1 MRMPSLNALR
11 AFEAAARYESFA
23 RAASEL
29 CVTEGAVSR
38 HIKLL
43 EEELGVQLFRR
54 LTRKVELTE
63 QGQQLLPV
71 LREAFGAI
79 AQAAL
84 RVSSHKSDLRVV
96 SGPTIAIRWL
106 VPRLERFRARNCG
119 FSVQL
124 ATENTAMMQVIEGNH
139 DLAINC
145 GSWPNPAFPDGVK
158 AIRLIP
164 QALTPVCSP
173 RLLDGRGLDS
183 AAQLAGFTLLHD
195 SPDYFDWKNWAK
207 LFGGP
212 DFDFAR
218 GQIYPSRD
226 MAFRAAVMGEGMAM
240 GEFFVMREELANGTL
255 VAPLA
260 DLVYRNEANDYY
272 VVVREEMGNDPRVA
286 AFCDWLIEERDAE
299 LRNPVEEDCARRT
312 VLA

>member
-11 AFEAAARYESFA
+11 AFEAAARHESFA

-38 HIKLL
+38 HIKVL
-43 EEELGVQLFRR
+43 EDELGVLLFRR
-54 LTRKVELTE
+54 LKRKVELTD
-63 QGQQLLPV
+63 QGRQLLPV
-71 LREAFGAI
+71 LRESFGAI
-79 AQAAL
+79 AQAAARL
-84 RVSSHKSDLRVV
+84 SVHKSDLRVV

-119 FSVQL
+119 FSVHL
-124 ATENTAMMQVIEGNH
+124 ATECNAMVQVIEGNH
-139 DLAINC
+139 DVGINC
-145 GSWPNPAFPDGVK
+145 GAWPNPVFPDGLNAV
-158 AIRLIP
+158 RLFP

-173 RLLDGRGLDS
+173 QLLDGKRLESVGHLS
-183 AAQLAGFTLLHD
+183 SFTLLHS

-212 DFDFAR
+212 DFEFAR
-218 GQIYPSRD
+218 GQTYPNRD
-226 MAFRAAVMGEGMAM
+226 MAFRAVVMGEGVAL
-240 GEFFVMREELANGTL
+240 GELFALNGELAKGAL
-255 VAPLA
+255 VAPLP
-260 DLVYRNEANDYY
+260 DLVYRNEADDYY
-272 VVVREEMGNDPRVA
+272 IVVRAEMRDDPRII

>member
-11 AFEAAARYESFA
+11 AFEAAARHESFA

-29 CVTEGAVSR
+29 CVTEGAISR

-43 EEELGVQLFRR
+43 EDELGVLLFRR
-54 LTRKVELTE
+54 LSRKVELTE
-63 QGQQLLPV
+63 QGRHLLPV
-71 LREAFGAI
+71 LAEAFGAI
-79 AQAAL
+79 AQAAN

-106 VPRLERFRARNCG
+106 VPRLERFRAKHCG

-124 ATENTAMMQVIEGNH
+124 TTESTALMHVIEGNY

-145 GSWPNPAFPDGVK
+145 GSWPNPVFPDGVK

-173 RLLDGRGLDS
+173 RLLEGRRLDNVD
-183 AAQLAGFTLLHD
+183 QLANFDLLHS

-207 LFGGP
+207 SFGAPGL
-212 DFDFAR
+212 DIIR
-218 GQIYPSRD
+218 GQTYPNRD
-226 MAFRAAVMGEGMAM
+226 MAFRAAVMGEGVTL
-240 GEFFVMREELANGTL
+240 GEMFVLSEELANGAL

-260 DLVYRNEANDYY
+260 GLVYRNQSLDYY
-272 VVVREEMGNDPRVA
+272 AVVREEMGDDPRII
-286 AFCDWLIEERDAE
+286 AFCDWLIEERDAKPGGG
-299 LRNPVEEDCARRT
+299 RDNHGQGPVPA
-312 VLA
+312 